1 MKNVENQ
8 TLILH
13 DLLAV
18 GADDDQLEATLSE
31 LDKTWQQLSESE
43 RSLYA
48 DLLHD
53 LKMLRADEVP
63 QESPALHDED
73 SLLLREAKQHVDAQ
87 DWHGALE
94 LLRGAIDPRFIAE
107 IADLRFRAWRGLGF
121 QAVAK
126 RFSQFST
133 SLKAQRYTSPQS
145 RH

>member
-1 MKNVENQ
+1 MKNIENQ

-18 GADDDQLEATLSE
+18 GADDDQLEAARSE
-31 LDKTWQQLSESE
+31 LDKIWQQLSESE
-43 RSLYA
+43 CLLYA

-53 LKMLRADEVP
+53 LKMLRATEEP
-63 QESPALHDED
+63 QEAPALHDED
-73 SLLLREAKQHVDAQ
+73 SLLLREAEQHVDAQ

-94 LLRGAIDPRFIAE
+94 SLRGAIDPKFTAE
-107 IADLRFRAWRGLGF
+107 IANLRSRAWHELGF
-121 QAVAK
+121 QAVAM

>member
-18 GADDDQLEATLSE
+18 GADDDQLEAACSE
-31 LDKTWQQLSESE
+31 LDKIWQQLSESE

-53 LKMLRADEVP
+53 LKMLRAAEEP
-63 QESPALHDED
+63 HEAMASHDKGD
-73 SLLLREAKQHVDAQ
+73 LLREAKQQIDAQ

-94 LLRGAIDPRFIAE
+94 LLRGAIDPRFTAE